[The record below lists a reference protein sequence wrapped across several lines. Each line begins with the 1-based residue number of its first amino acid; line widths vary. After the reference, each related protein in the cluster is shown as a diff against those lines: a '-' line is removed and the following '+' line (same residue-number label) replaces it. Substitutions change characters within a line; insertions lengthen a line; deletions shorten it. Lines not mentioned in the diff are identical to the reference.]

1 MAEVIVIT
9 SGKGG
14 VGKTTTTANI
24 GIGLAEPD
32 RRVMLIDADIGLR
45 NLDVALGL
53 ENNVVYDL
61 VDVVSG
67 YCTISQA
74 IISDSKY
81 KNLYMIPAGQT
92 SDKDAVSVEQ
102 MKKLCQ
108 ELKDEYDY
116 ILIDCPAGIEQGFK
130 NAIAAADKAIIV
142 TTPDVSAVR
151 DADRIIG
158 LLEENGILEYS
169 LVLNKIRPEIV
180 RVGNMF
186 NVDDVLD
193 SLKITLLGIIPDDT
207 SIIVGAYKNE
217 PVVLNKKSVA
227 GQAYRNISMRI
238 TGKNVDLINLDKK
251 RLFKKTKKY
260 FR

>member
-24 GIGLAEPD
+24 GIGLAQLD
-32 RRVMLIDADIGLR
+32 KRVLLIDADIGLR

-67 YCTISQA
+67 LCSASQA
-74 IISDSKY
+74 TISDSKY
-81 KNLYMIPAGQT
+81 KNLSMIPAAQT
-92 SDKDAVSVEQ
+92 TDKDAVTVEQ
-102 MKKLCQ
+102 MKKLCA
-108 ELKDEYDY
+108 ELADEYDY

-151 DADRIIG
+151 DADRVIG
-158 LLEENGILEYS
+158 LLEDNGILDYS

-180 RVGNMF
+180 RAGNMF

-207 SIIVGAYKNE
+207 SIIIGAYKNE
-217 PVVLNKKSVA
+217 PVVLNKKSPA

-238 TGKNVDLINLDKK
+238 TGKTVDLINLDKK
-251 RLFKKTKKY
+251 RLFKKTKRS
-260 FR
+260 F

>member
-24 GIGLAEPD
+24 GIGLAQLD
-32 RRVMLIDADIGLR
+32 KRVILIDADIGLR

-67 YCTISQA
+67 LCNVSQA
-74 IISDSKY
+74 IISDSKF
-81 KNLYMIPAGQT
+81 KNLFMIPAAQT
-92 SDKDAVSVEQ
+92 SDKDAVTVEQ
-102 MKKLCQ
+102 MKKLCE
-108 ELKDEYDY
+108 ELKEDYDY

-151 DADRIIG
+151 DADRVIG
-158 LLEENGILEYS
+158 LLEDNGILEYS

-180 RVGNMF
+180 RAGNMF

-207 SIIVGAYKNE
+207 SIIIGAYKNE
-217 PVVLNKKSVA
+217 PVVLNKKSLA

-238 TGKNVDLINLDKK
+238 TGKTVDLINLDKK
-251 RLFKKTKKY
+251 RLFKKTKRC
-260 FR
+260 F

>member
-24 GIGLAEPD
+24 GIGLAQLD
-32 RRVMLIDADIGLR
+32 KRVILIDADIGLR

-67 YCTISQA
+67 LCYVSQA
-74 IISDSKY
+74 IISDSKF
-81 KNLYMIPAGQT
+81 KNLFMIPAAQT
-92 SDKDAVSVEQ
+92 SDKDAVTVEQ
-102 MKKLCQ
+102 MKKLCE
-108 ELKDEYDY
+108 ELKEDYDY

-151 DADRIIG
+151 DADRVIG
-158 LLEENGILEYS
+158 LLEDNGILEYS

-180 RVGNMF
+180 RAGNMF

-207 SIIVGAYKNE
+207 SIIIGAYKNE
-217 PVVLNKKSVA
+217 PVVLNKKSLA
-227 GQAYRNISMRI
+227 GRAYRNISMRI
-238 TGKNVDLINLDKK
+238 TGKTVDLINLDKK
-251 RLFKKTKKY
+251 RLFKKTKRC
-260 FR
+260 F

>member
-24 GIGLAEPD
+24 GIGLAQLD
-32 RRVMLIDADIGLR
+32 KRVILIDADIGLR

-67 YCTISQA
+67 LCSASQA

-81 KNLYMIPAGQT
+81 KNLSMIPAAQT
-92 SDKDAVSVEQ
+92 TDKDAVTVEQ
-102 MKKLCQ
+102 MKKLCA
-108 ELKDEYDY
+108 ELADEYDY

-158 LLEENGILEYS
+158 LLEDNDILDYS

-207 SIIVGAYKNE
+207 SIIIGAYKNE
-217 PVVLNKKSVA
+217 PVVLNKKSLA

-238 TGKNVDLINLDKK
+238 TGKTVDLINLDKK
-251 RLFKKTKKY
+251 RLFKKTKRR
-260 FR
+260 F